1 MPQPQVADRD
11 RYDELKAMLEE
22 RRREITD
29 KLRSI
34 RETLPAQR
42 DEVTDAEEQSVID
55 FAKDMEFALMQMKA
69 DTLSKI
75 DEALRRLEA
84 GTYGT
89 CDECGN
95 SIAAPRLKAVPF
107 ATRCRDC
114 QETYES
120 QEAVERQAPMRAL
133 PALESI

>member
-1 MPQPQVADRD
+1 MPEVADRD
-11 RYDELKAMLEE
+11 RYNELKTMLEE

-42 DEVTDAEEQSVID
+42 DEVKDAEEQSVTD

-69 DTLSKI
+69 DTLGKI
-75 DEALRRLEA
+75 DVALHRLEN

-89 CDECGN
+89 CDECDRP
-95 SIAAPRLKAVPF
+95 IASARLKAVPF

-114 QETYES
+114 QEAYEN
-120 QEAVERQAPMRAL
+120 QEAEENKTPMRAL
-133 PALESI
+133 SALESL